1 MTKEQIRKLKSVAT
15 QLNRLKKILDR
26 AVYTATPKEER
37 PKKPRKP
44 RKKKLWADEENL
56 DEFDDYSGLMDED
69 IDDETEL
76 DDYPDIDEDDF
87 AENDIDYE
95 DQMELEAF
103 QEMFEPSVF
112 DEDDYGYDESEDEDF
127 DALINSMIDE
137 DNDFFENEKEL
148 TNRTIDYILD
158 WEQEDEEPIIDFEE
172 ETDEDIIDFE
182 EEERDDEFEKKARKL
197 FGLQLIETATGMIEN
212 LAKANCPVDTG
223 SLRDNIYSKIYKDK
237 MVGVVVAGVG
247 LYFNG
252 GPRGPIN
259 YATYVHEGHR
269 DRGGGWVSGRQFML
283 KAAESVATSLGI
295 MFEWAKPQVKIVLGL
310 NVSPNSQVIAAF
322 VRLGDSVKVE
332 IGYDVGP
339 DIDINIGDI

>member
-15 QLNRLKKILDR
+15 QLNRLKKILDK
-26 AVYTATPKEER
+26 AVYTVTPKEER

-56 DEFDDYSGLMDED
+56 DEFDDYSGLFDED

-103 QEMFEPSVF
+103 KEMFEPSVF
-112 DEDDYGYDESEDEDF
+112 DEDNYEYDESEDEDF

-158 WEQEDEEPIIDFEE
+158 WEQEDEETIIDFEE

-182 EEERDDEFEKKARKL
+182 EEERDEEFEKKAREI

-223 SLRDNIYSKIYKDK
+223 SLRDNIYSKVLKDK
-237 MVGVVVAGVG
+237 MVGFVVAGVG
-247 LYFNG
+247 LYFNN
-252 GPRGPIN
+252 GPQGPIN
-259 YATYVHEGHR
+259 YATYVHEGTYR
-269 DRGGGWVSGRQFML
+269 MGKRQFL
-283 KAAESVATSLGI
+283 KEAAESVAYSLSV
-295 MFEWAKPQVKIVLGL
+295 MFEWARIQVKLVYDLD
-310 NVSPNSQVIAAF
+310 VSPNSQVIVAF
-322 VRLGDSVKVE
+322 VRLGDSVKIE
-332 IGYDVGP
+332 QGYDLGP